1 MSDEWEPTTIDDWR
15 RLANGHWYEYGC
27 EVADHR
33 ATKQRLERTEEH
45 RDAHERVIIRL
56 LDHIVRASMPADTTD
71 SFIMKTV
78 LTKLNR
84 MVDDEMWTQ
93 EESQ

>member
-1 MSDEWEPTTIDDWR
+1 MSDWKPTTLEDWR
-15 RLANGHWYEYGC
+15 KMAMGHWWEYEN
-27 EVADHR
+27 EKRNHE
-33 ATKQRLERTEEH
+33 ATQQRLEMAEEH

-71 SFIMKTV
+71 SFIIKTV
-78 LTKLNR
+78 LAKLNR

-93 EESQ
+93 EDSE

>member
-1 MSDEWEPTTIDDWR
+1 MSDWKPTTLEDWR
-15 RLANGHWYEYGC
+15 KMAMGHWWEYEN
-27 EVADHR
+27 EKRNHE
-33 ATKQRLERTEEH
+33 ATQHRLEMAEEH

-93 EESQ
+93 EDSE